1 MTNQSATV
9 TKWNLD
15 PAHSELQFKAR
26 HLMITNVTGEFT
38 DIEATVETEG
48 DDFNT
53 ARVVAEIKTA
63 SVNSGSPDRDIHLK
77 SDDFFSSEK
86 FPSMKFVS
94 TEVKHTCENTY
105 KLIGDLT
112 IRDVTKPISLNVIF
126 EGIVKDPWG
135 NTKAGFTVDGKLNRK
150 DYNLVWNVITETGG
164 LLVSEEVKIHASL
177 QFSKAA

>member
-1 MTNQSATV
+1 METETI
-9 TKWNLD
+9 TKWSID
-15 PAHSELQFKAR
+15 PMHSEVQFKAR

-86 FPSMKFVS
+86 FPS
-94 TEVKHTCENTY
+94 E
-105 KLIGDLT
+105 
-112 IRDVTKPISLNVIF
+112 
-126 EGIVKDPWG
+126 
-135 NTKAGFTVDGKLNRK
+135 
-150 DYNLVWNVITETGG
+150 
-164 LLVSEEVKIHASL
+164 
-177 QFSKAA
+177 